1 MAKKIYISGKIG
13 EMNISISTLEKF
25 AKAEQM
31 LKEQGH
37 SVVNPTDGRW
47 QQVLMGA
54 YSRLC
59 AENWNFGMSRYA
71 YVLVRD
77 LKKLATC
84 DAIYM
89 LPDFL
94 QSPGAKAE
102 HAFAI
107 AIGLEIIYDEE
118 LYNQGILRR

>member
-1 MAKKIYISGKIG
+1 MGKIIYISGKID
-13 EMNISISTLEKF
+13 EKVISDATREKF
-25 AKAEQM
+25 EKAERL

-37 SVVNPTDGRW
+37 YTFNPTAGRW
-47 QQVLMGA
+47 QQVLEIAWG
-54 YSRLC
+54 RKC
-59 AENWNFGMSRYA
+59 AENWDTKMTFYA
-71 YVLVRD
+71 H
-77 LKKLATC
+77 
-84 DAIYM
+84 AIYM